1 MSNPMS
7 AGAASAATARALQR
21 ALTLVAVAAAL
32 VLAACTAR
40 SANGPD
46 PASAVSSEVTLTPL
60 QRQQIHLYSVAESQF
75 RKTIAANAVV
85 DYDDD
90 QATSVLAPFSGPVAR
105 LMVSD
110 GAQVRAGDA
119 LATVDSPDF
128 ASAISAYRKALA
140 TAQTARQLARLE
152 QGLLQ
157 HRGIAPREAAQAQT
171 DSANADADRDA
182 ALQALVALHIDPQ
195 SLKAI
200 QEGRPTGRIEG
211 VIRSPISGTVV
222 ERLITPGQLLQ
233 AGTTPCFTVADL
245 SRVWVMAHIFGTDID
260 AVSRGDSVDVTS
272 GGAGPTL
279 SGTVTNIAA
288 MVDPDSRS
296 VIARVT
302 VNNPG
307 DILKKQMYVQVR
319 IHARQQDRGLLVP
332 VSAILRDDEDLPF
345 VYISQPDGGFA
356 RRHVTL
362 GYRAAERYDI
372 SAGLR
377 PGDQVVVE
385 GGIFLQFIQN
395 Q

>member
-1 MSNPMS
+1 MS

-171 DSANADADRDA
+171 DAANADADRDA

-245 SRVWVMAHIFGTDID
+245 SRVWVMAHIFGADID

>member
-1 MSNPMS
+1 MS

-245 SRVWVMAHIFGTDID
+245 SRVWVMAHIFGADID